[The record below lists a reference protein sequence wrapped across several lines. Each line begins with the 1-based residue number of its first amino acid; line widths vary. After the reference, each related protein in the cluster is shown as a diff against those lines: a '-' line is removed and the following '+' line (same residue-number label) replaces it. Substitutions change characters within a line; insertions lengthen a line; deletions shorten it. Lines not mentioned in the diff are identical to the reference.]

1 MVFFV
6 FTAIQMIAGFMIG
19 NQLGVSDTD
28 EQIAIIRNAFMF
40 MAVITVIMQVVVM
53 QKFKM
58 QPRLLLRAAFII
70 FGIVLL
76 VLPTATSTMQL
87 YAVFVGMGFAV
98 SLAMPSLTAAASL
111 KLGAQDQGV
120 GAGLLT
126 AAPTFGMVLGPMS
139 MGFLYQLSPV
149 LSIQLCAGMLIL
161 TGIFFWFVNVPLA
174 PLEKKAAG

>member
-1 MVFFV
+1 M
-6 FTAIQMIAGFMIG
+6 
-19 NQLGVSDTD
+19 L
-28 EQIAIIRNAFMF
+28 
-40 MAVITVIMQVVVM
+40 
-53 QKFKM
+53 
-58 QPRLLLRAAFII
+58 II